1 VLGALDE
8 GYYDDAGEE
17 DIIGDDDGLGD
28 GSNKQKRSLKIK
40 IFLFCKVIG
49 IQFLIWNE
57 KTVIIFSLLAVKTKI
72 GGLARIGL

>member
-40 IFLFCKVIG
+40 IFLFC
-49 IQFLIWNE
+49 
-57 KTVIIFSLLAVKTKI
+57 
-72 GGLARIGL
+72 